1 MDTDLYSQRAISET
15 VNSSIKQRY
24 GSELT
29 ATTWYSEFRELVI
42 KCIVHNRNFAQ
53 G

>member
-1 MDTDLYSQRAISET
+1 VTIFET

-29 ATTWYSEFRELVI
+29 ATTWYGEFRERVI
-42 KCIVHNRNFAQ
+42 KCIVHNLRRAVA
-53 G
+53 